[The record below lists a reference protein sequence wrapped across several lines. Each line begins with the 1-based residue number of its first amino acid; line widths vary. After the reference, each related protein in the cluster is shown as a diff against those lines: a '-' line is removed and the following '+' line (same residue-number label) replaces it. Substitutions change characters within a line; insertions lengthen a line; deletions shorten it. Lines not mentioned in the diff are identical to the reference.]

1 MLPAQWPES
10 ESARR
15 NSFPEQRRRPAG
27 KSHSFGP
34 SRFRGNQEDSV
45 SSIKKPVPAYLTRE
59 RQVELSTDESGDG
72 TVVRRTSEPSK
83 SSRYVPVRASASPVR
98 SRQPRSDRGQVSDP
112 SKMLFFTG
120 FTDCFIRIKNGC
132 FYNVAA
138 SCFISAYKPKTSG
151 FDS

>member
-45 SSIKKPVPAYLTRE
+45 SSIKKPVPAYFNRE
-59 RQVELSTDESGDG
+59 RQVALSTDESGDG
-72 TVVRRTSEPSK
+72 TVIRRTSEATK
-83 SSRYVPVRASASPVR
+83 SSKYAPVRASASPVR
-98 SRQPRSDRGQVSDP
+98 SRQPRSDRGQVS
-112 SKMLFFTG
+112 
-120 FTDCFIRIKNGC
+120 
-132 FYNVAA
+132 
-138 SCFISAYKPKTSG
+138 
-151 FDS
+151 